1 MCRSQVLTFHSFM
14 SSCLALNTDTWRQ
27 LYVYFKGGNGFF
39 GMKQLCCSNTKGSI
53 TRSKLKACADAFFAV
68 VFRQKIMK
76 LTSVTSAT
84 YVVHRPITILIV
96 TCHFTK
102 EKNKKLSSCS
112 NTDTLHLPSQK
123 TIRVLL
129 RTLLRQSLRRTVFSG
144 KMH

>member
-84 YVVHRPITILIV
+84 YVVHRPITIDSNMSF
-96 TCHFTK
+96 HERK
-102 EKNKKLSSCS
+102 KNSPRARIQIRCTYRVKRQFEFCS
-112 NTDTLHLPSQK
+112 GHC
-123 TIRVLL
+123 
-129 RTLLRQSLRRTVFSG
+129 
-144 KMH
+144 